1 MKLFRLSTML
11 MIVLLCLTS
20 GLVLAQDAPDFT
32 SPDPFFDPP
41 TVALHACSVDDAE
54 LQACDM
60 IATQPEDI
68 VGVWTVYF
76 NAAPA
81 FIRYTADGTW
91 VIADTAENTA
101 APVEGFPSGT
111 YSFDA
116 DGVFTSLDPNTP
128 VDIMP
133 EECRA
138 GNYVLHIIKVG
149 EQPVAL
155 NHVVLEDCFAPRR
168 TDWAY
173 AMLWVS
179 AE

>member
-1 MKLFRLSTML
+1 MNIYRLRAVMI
-11 MIVLLCLTS
+11 IVLLCLAT
-20 GLVLAQDAPDFT
+20 GVVLAQDDPVLN
-32 SPDPFFDPP
+32 SPGPAFDPP
-41 TVALHACSVDDAE
+41 TVPLHACAVDDAE
-54 LQACDM
+54 LQACDV
-60 IATQPEDI
+60 IATQPDDI
-68 VGVWTVYF
+68 VGVWMVYF
-76 NAAPA
+76 NAEPS
-81 FIRYTADGTW
+81 FIRYNADGTW

-101 APVEGFPSGT
+101 GAPVEGFPSGT

-116 DGVFTSLDPNTP
+116 DGVFTSAS
-128 VDIMP
+128 P
-133 EECRA
+133 EVLEIA
-138 GNYVLHIIKVG
+138 GCEDDRYVLHVIKVG